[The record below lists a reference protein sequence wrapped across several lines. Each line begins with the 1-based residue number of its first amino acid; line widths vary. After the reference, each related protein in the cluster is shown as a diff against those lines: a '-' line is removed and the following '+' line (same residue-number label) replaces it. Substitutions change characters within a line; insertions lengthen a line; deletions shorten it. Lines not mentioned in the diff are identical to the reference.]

1 MEDIFMKPLTIDTV
15 KNDIFP
21 KFSTKGIVTDFCR
34 YGNGHIND
42 TFLVTTDFD
51 GVIRRFILQRVN
63 KEIFKRPDEVIE
75 NIVNVTDFFRQKLRE
90 NGGDYKR
97 GAITVIRTVNGDGF
111 YVDGEGDFW
120 RMYIFIEDSLALDLP
135 ETKEDFY
142 ESARAFGG
150 FQRML
155 SEYPAET
162 LHETIPNFHNTPI
175 RYQNFLKAIEENRS
189 GRLENVKEEIK
200 FVKDREAFTHVLTD
214 ALEKGELPLRVTHN
228 DTKMNNVLLDA
239 NTRKQL
245 CVVDLDTIMP
255 GLAAYDFGDSIRFGA
270 STAAEDEKDLDKVH
284 FDIELFEVYVKGY
297 LEGCGGQL
305 TANEIEMLPE
315 GAKMMTL
322 ECGMRFLSDYLDGD
336 TYFRTHYPDHNL
348 DRCHTQFKLVW
359 EMEQKWDEMKK
370 IVRAY
375 K

>member
-1 MEDIFMKPLTIDTV
+1 MKPLNIENV
-15 KNDIFP
+15 KSEIFP
-21 KFSTKGIVTDFCR
+21 KFDTKGKVTDLCR

-42 TFLVTTDFD
+42 TFLVTTDFE

-63 KEIFKRPDEVIE
+63 KEIFKKPDEVIE
-75 NIVNVTDFFRQKLRE
+75 NIVKVTDFFRAKLRE
-90 NGGDYKR
+90 AGEDYKR
-97 GAITVIRTVNGDGF
+97 GAITVIKTVDGKGF
-111 YVDGEGDFW
+111 YVDAEGDYW
-120 RMYIFIEDSLALDLP
+120 RMYIYIEDSLALDLP
-135 ETKEDFY
+135 ETQEDFY

-162 LHETIPNFHNTPI
+162 LHETIVNFHNTPV

-189 GRLENVKEEIK
+189 GRLENALKEVEFVKE
-200 FVKDREAFTHVLTD
+200 REAFTHVLTD
-214 ALEKGELPLRVTHN
+214 ALKNGELPLRVTHN

-284 FDIELFEVYVKGY
+284 FDIDLFEVYVKGY

-336 TYFRTHYPDHNL
+336 TYFRTHYPEHNL